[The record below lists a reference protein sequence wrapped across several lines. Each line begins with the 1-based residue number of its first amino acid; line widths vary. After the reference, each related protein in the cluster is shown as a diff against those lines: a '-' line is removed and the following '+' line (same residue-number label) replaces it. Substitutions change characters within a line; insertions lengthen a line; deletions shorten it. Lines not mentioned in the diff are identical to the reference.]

1 MGFVINVI
9 FIFVKAREGIT
20 WTLGLSQAVV
30 ALVTNFTDDLYN
42 NGLIDNIF
50 KLLDSLDVEK
60 ELNKLSK
67 GRAIKDAHH
76 RSQLAELIEEQ
87 RHALADCVF
96 YWSCQKPLPKDTTL
110 KILHRLKQVPE
121 VTEYQPLDY
130 VTLSL
135 LFSLLSCFSVGPAIA
150 GEDFDVSLTD
160 DLCSILS
167 DAAFIPA
174 VSEAVVKNDWLNSGL
189 RATVLFAWGVALREC
204 STLDFFKGIV
214 KMYRFLIISH

>member
-1 MGFVINVI
+1 MLYLLI
-9 FIFVKAREGIT
+9 FHSIKAREGIT

-30 ALVTNFTDDLYN
+30 SLVTNFTDDLFN

-50 KLLDSLDVEK
+50 NLLDSLDVEK

-67 GRAIKDAHH
+67 GRAIKDAYH

-87 RHALADCVF
+87 RHALADCIF
-96 YWSCQKPLPKDTTL
+96 YWSCQKPLPKDVTL
-110 KILHRLKQVPE
+110 KVLNRLKQVPE

-135 LFSLLSCFSVGPAIA
+135 LFSLLSCFTVGPGVT
-150 GEDFDVSLTD
+150 GEDFDMSLTD

-167 DAAFIPA
+167 DATFLPA
-174 VSEAVVKNDWLNSGL
+174 VSEEVVKNDWLNSGL
-189 RATVLFAWGVALREC
+189 HATVLFAWGVALREC

-214 KMYRFLIISH
+214 VSADS